1 MPQPWSSV
9 AWVESSNI
17 RLNIPASHR
26 LGQCESLFNLSQQ
39 HLDASALHTAAYLR
53 IFFKYYPNFL
63 FSLRSV
69 WGDNHSWNWIGPVLA
84 EWKLATYNLLQHLFS
99 AAADKIE
106 NVLWAVVIIN
116 PIRCGGGT
124 PPLWHFCDSPKKING
139 ESCQFLYFSQI
150 WEWKVGDY
158 FLQSDNL

>member
-1 MPQPWSSV
+1 MGQPWSSV

-26 LGQCESLFNLSQQ
+26 LGQCKSLFNLSQQ

-63 FSLRSV
+63 FSLCSV
-69 WGDNHSWNWIGPVLA
+69 WGDKHSWIELDQSWLSENWPPVIFCN
-84 EWKLATYNLLQHLFS
+84 TFFS

-139 ESCQFLYFSQI
+139 ESCQFCLL
-150 WEWKVGDY
+150 
-158 FLQSDNL
+158 FLNRGHP